1 MRDSWSFPLN
11 LLFPLTFSALLWILI
26 WKVCQWA
33 LGLFGDLKVFA
44 Q

>member
-1 MRDSWSFPLN
+1 MRDSRLFPFN

-33 LGLFGDLKVFA
+33 LGLFGGLELFA